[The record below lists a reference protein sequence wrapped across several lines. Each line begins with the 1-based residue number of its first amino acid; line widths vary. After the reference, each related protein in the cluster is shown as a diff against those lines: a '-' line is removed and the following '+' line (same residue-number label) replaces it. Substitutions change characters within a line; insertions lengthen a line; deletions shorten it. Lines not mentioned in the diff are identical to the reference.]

1 MGLLLWTMS
10 RLQWKPLRQLP
21 RGSVLS
27 GIASSFGLFYQSS
40 SICHKWNS
48 CVDIL
53 NCSCILFCVAY
64 QGDYIW
70 ENVVLHV
77 RFFQRRHC
85 LQSVGP
91 GPPYW
96 HLILSG
102 TMWVGAEKM
111 STEIFLSAHFLVL
124 WPVSTLF
131 LCYLNIFSK
140 VVGKLC
146 QSDPVEYN
154 HTIIDF
160 LQKKGKTRKNQRNFD
175 PQVWIMIKTFNGI
188 QYIDVWPCWDRADRL
203 MSFKECSAFTSW
215 YKIQNPA

>member
-1 MGLLLWTMS
+1 MSILSSLSCLWSLLKAPATPVPCP
-10 RLQWKPLRQLP
+10 PLILFADCKLSHASL
-21 RGSVLS
+21 SVLTVLLTLAKRLS
-27 GIASSFGLFYQSS
+27 LLFPFLTSSLSLSSLFFS
-40 SICHKWNS
+40 
-48 CVDIL
+48 
-53 NCSCILFCVAY
+53 LFP
-64 QGDYIW
+64 
-70 ENVVLHV
+70 
-77 RFFQRRHC
+77 R
-85 LQSVGP
+85 
-91 GPPYW
+91 
-96 HLILSG
+96 LS
-102 TMWVGAEKM
+102 AEKM